1 MITVYT
7 GFDAREEVGWHAF
20 TSSVMH
26 GTTESVAFVPVS
38 GPQRD
43 GSNTFTAAR
52 FLVPF
57 LQRYEGWAIF
67 ADACDM
73 ICTGDIGELWKLA
86 DPKYAVMVVPHRYDS
101 RHPRKFVGTQ
111 MESPNVGY
119 PRKNQASLM
128 LINCGHPAWKSLL
141 PTVCDMPARD
151 LLEFKF
157 LDDAL
162 IGELPAV
169 WNWLVDE
176 YGENPDAKIL
186 HWTAGIP
193 AFPAYAEAP
202 MADLWAAAAL
212 KAQHATP

>member
-1 MITVYT
+1 MIPIFT
-7 GFDAREEVGWHAF
+7 GFDAREEIGWHAF

-26 GTTESVAFVPVS
+26 TATEAVAFIPVS

-57 LQRYEGWAIF
+57 LQKYQGWAIF

-73 ICTGDIGELWKLA
+73 ICRADIADLWALR
-86 DPKYAVMVVPHRYDS
+86 DEKYAVMVVPHQYDS
-101 RHPRKFVGTQ
+101 KHPRKYVGTL
-111 MESPNVGY
+111 MESENVSY

-128 LINCGHPAWKSLL
+128 LINCSHPSWKELL
-141 PTVCDMPARD
+141 SEVFTLPSRD

-157 LDDAL
+157 LDEEA

-176 YGENPDAKIL
+176 YGENKDARIL

-193 AFPAYAEAP
+193 AFPAYAHAP
-202 MADLWAAAAL
+202 MADDWAKAAL
-212 KAQHATP
+212 KAYHSTP